1 MMEITKPRIIVEEAD
16 NGCFGRFIVEPLE
29 KGFGITLGNCLR
41 RTLLGSLPGA
51 AAVAVRIDGIQ
62 HEFSSIPGVSEDVTD
77 IILNIKNL
85 AIKTTDLS
93 PDFKTTIRLN
103 KKTAGVVLAKDIEV
117 NDQVEILNPDLHICT
132 LDDGAELNMDIIV
145 GRGRGYIPASQ
156 NKSEDDPIGY
166 IAVDSIF
173 TPVKS
178 VNYSVSA
185 TRVGQSIDYDKLIV
199 EVQTNGT
206 MSAREIISLSA
217 KVVLDHVK
225 MFVDLIDSMGD
236 LEILVS
242 ATENKQ
248 VKVLEMA
255 IEDMD
260 LSVRSYNCL
269 KRANINTIEDLTKK
283 SKDDMLKVRNLGLKS
298 LEEVINKLESY
309 GLGLRNDDE

>member
-41 RTLLGSLPGA
+41 RTLLGALPGA
-51 AAVAVRIDGIQ
+51 AAVAIRIDGIQ
-62 HEFSSIPGVSEDVTD
+62 HEFSSVPGVSEDVTD

-85 AIKTTDLS
+85 AIKTTELA
-93 PDFKTTIRLN
+93 PDFKTTIHLN
-103 KKTAGVVLAKDIEV
+103 KKGAGVVLAKDIEV

-132 LDDGAELNMDIIV
+132 LDDDAELNMDIIV

-185 TRVGQSIDYDKLIV
+185 TRVGQSIDYDKLVV

-225 MFVDLIDSMGD
+225 MFVDLIDSMSD

-242 ATENKQ
+242 HEENKQ

-298 LEEVINKLESY
+298 LEEVIQKLESY

>member
-298 LEEVINKLESY
+298 LEEVIQKLESY

>member
-41 RTLLGSLPGA
+41 RTLLGALPGA

-62 HEFSSIPGVSEDVTD
+62 HEFSSIPGVAEDVTD

-93 PDFKTTIRLN
+93 PDFKTTIHL
-103 KKTAGVVLAKDIEV
+103 KKKGAGVVLAKDIEV

-132 LDDGAELNMDIIV
+132 LDDGANLDMDIIV

-225 MFVDLIDSMGD
+225 MFVDLIDSMSD

-298 LEEVINKLESY
+298 LEEVIQKLESY

>member
-1 MMEITKPRIIVEEAD
+1 MEITKPRIIVEEAD

-41 RTLLGSLPGA
+41 RTLLGALPGA

-62 HEFSSIPGVSEDVTD
+62 HEFSSIPGVAEDVTD

-85 AIKTTDLS
+85 AIKTTELA
-93 PDFKTTIRLN
+93 PDFKTTIHL
-103 KKTAGVVLAKDIEV
+103 KKKGAGVVLAKDIEV

-132 LDDGAELNMDIIV
+132 LDDGADLNMDIIV

-225 MFVDLIDSMGD
+225 MFVDLIDSMSD

-298 LEEVINKLESY
+298 LEEVIQKLESY

>member
-41 RTLLGSLPGA
+41 RTLLGALPGA
-51 AAVAVRIDGIQ
+51 AAIAIRIDGIQ
-62 HEFSSIPGVSEDVTD
+62 HEFSSVKGVAEDVTD

-85 AIKTTDLS
+85 AIKTTSLE
-93 PDFKTTIRLN
+93 PDFKTTIHI
-103 KKTAGVVLAKDIEV
+103 KKKGAGVVKAQDIEV

-185 TRVGQSIDYDKLIV
+185 TRVGQSMDYDKLIV

-225 MFVDLIDSMGD
+225 MFVDLIDSMSD

-242 ATENKQ
+242 HEENKQ

-298 LEEVINKLESY
+298 LEEVIQKLESY

>member
-1 MMEITKPRIIVEEAD
+1 MEITKPRIIVEEAD

-41 RTLLGSLPGA
+41 RTLLGALPGA

-62 HEFSSIPGVSEDVTD
+62 HEFSSIPGVAEDVTD

-93 PDFKTTIRLN
+93 PDFKTTIHL
-103 KKTAGVVLAKDIEV
+103 KKKGAGVVLAKDIEV

-132 LDDGAELNMDIIV
+132 LDDGANLDMDIIV

-225 MFVDLIDSMGD
+225 MFVDLIDSMSD

-298 LEEVINKLESY
+298 LEEVIQKLESY

>member
-1 MMEITKPRIIVEEAD
+1 MEITKPRIIVEEAD

-41 RTLLGSLPGA
+41 RTLLGALPGA

-62 HEFSSIPGVSEDVTD
+62 HEFSSIPGVAEDVTD

-93 PDFKTTIRLN
+93 PDFKTTIHL
-103 KKTAGVVLAKDIEV
+103 KKKGAGVVLAKDIEV

-132 LDDGAELNMDIIV
+132 LDDGANLDMDIIV

-225 MFVDLIDSMGD
+225 MFVDLIDSMSD

-298 LEEVINKLESY
+298 LEEVINKLESM
-309 GLGLRNDDE
+309 GLSLRNDEE

>member
-1 MMEITKPRIIVEEAD
+1 MEITKPRIIVEEAD

-41 RTLLGSLPGA
+41 RTLLGALPGA

-62 HEFSSIPGVSEDVTD
+62 HEFSSIPGVAEDVTD

-85 AIKTTDLS
+85 AIKTTDLA
-93 PDFKTTIRLN
+93 PDFKTTIHL
-103 KKTAGVVLAKDIEV
+103 KKKGAGVVLAKDIEV

-132 LDDGAELNMDIIV
+132 LDDGADLNMDIIV

-225 MFVDLIDSMGD
+225 MFVDLIDSMSD

-298 LEEVINKLESY
+298 LEEVIQKLESY

>member
-41 RTLLGSLPGA
+41 RTLLGALPGA

-62 HEFSSIPGVSEDVTD
+62 HEFSSIPGVAEDVTD

-85 AIKTTDLS
+85 AIKTTELA
-93 PDFKTTIRLN
+93 PDFKTTIHL
-103 KKTAGVVLAKDIEV
+103 KKKGAGVVLAKDIEV

-132 LDDGAELNMDIIV
+132 LDDGADLNMDIIV

-225 MFVDLIDSMGD
+225 MFVDLIDSMSD

-298 LEEVINKLESY
+298 LEEVIQKLESY

>member
-1 MMEITKPRIIVEEAD
+1 MEITKPRIIVEEAD

-41 RTLLGSLPGA
+41 RTLLGALPGA
-51 AAVAVRIDGIQ
+51 AAVAIRIDGIQ
-62 HEFSSIPGVSEDVTD
+62 HEFSSIPGVAEDVTD

-85 AIKTTDLS
+85 AIKTTDLA
-93 PDFKTTIRLN
+93 PDFKTTIHL
-103 KKTAGVVLAKDIEV
+103 KKKGAGVVLAKDIEV

-132 LDDGAELNMDIIV
+132 LDDGADLNMDIIV

-225 MFVDLIDSMGD
+225 MFVDLIDSMSD

-298 LEEVINKLESY
+298 LEEVIQKLESY

>member
-236 LEILVS
+236 PEILVS